1 MEHKAGFVSILGLPN
16 VGKSTLMNAL
26 IEEDLSIITSKAQTT
41 RHRIMGIVNGEQFQ
55 IVYSDTPGLLKPA
68 YKMQEYMMR
77 YVESALQDSDTI
89 LYMIDVNE
97 KEHDVQL
104 VEKINQLNIPL
115 LLVINKIDKASE
127 AQILAC
133 KEKWESILKPRA
145 TFCISALKQVGLN
158 TLTQKIIELLPIS
171 PPYFPKDEL
180 TDRPM
185 RFFVSE
191 IIREK
196 ILLLFQKE
204 IPYSVEIEID
214 SYKESK
220 DITRIEAIIYVERES
235 QKAILLGHKGASI
248 KQLGIESRKSIE
260 DFIDHKVYLSL
271 SIKVQ
276 KDWRNND
283 SRLKKFGYEI

>member
-1 MEHKAGFVSILGLPN
+1 MEHKAGFVSILGFPN

-26 IEEDLSIITSKAQTT
+26 IEENLSIITSKAQTT

-55 IVYSDTPGLLKPA
+55 IIYSDTPGLLKPA

-97 KEHDVQL
+97 KEHDIQL
-104 VEKINQLNIPL
+104 IEKINQLNIPL

-133 KEKWESILKPRA
+133 KEKWESILNPCA
-145 TFCISALKQVGLN
+145 TFCISALKKIGLDA
-158 TLTQKIIELLPIS
+158 LIQKTIELLPIN

-185 RFFVSE
+185 RFFISE

-204 IPYSVEIEID
+204 IPYSVEIEIN

-220 DITRIEAIIYVERES
+220 DITRIEAIIYVERDS
-235 QKAILLGHKGASI
+235 QKAILLGHKGESI
-248 KQLGIESRKSIE
+248 KRLGIEARKSIE